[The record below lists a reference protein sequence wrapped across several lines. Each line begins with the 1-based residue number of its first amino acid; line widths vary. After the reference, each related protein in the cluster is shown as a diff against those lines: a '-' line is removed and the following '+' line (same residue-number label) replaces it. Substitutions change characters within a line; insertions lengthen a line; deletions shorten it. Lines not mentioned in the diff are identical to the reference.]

1 MAAQR
6 FHNPV
11 PYRRE
16 YVGPA
21 AQMFG
26 NIFANRAGIGSLP
39 GARNFAGRGFQR
51 FGQGLQRL
59 PFAKGIGNLLNR
71 VARPVNRGMEFT
83 QAMNPQNMMMSG
95 IGGLFGGRREGG
107 RGGPLGFGLF
117 GGRRQPRQRR
127 GGPLGFGL
135 FGGRRRRPRRQ
146 QIDPSMMNTRSDQ
159 QDFLNSLSA
168 PQQISQVSA
177 NPYLADQQATMS
189 LMAAQDPFAGQ
200 GPIGPGMDMDSY
212 GFGMNIGTPDAA
224 GIAAGVERDVKA
236 SLPFE
241 QIDDPTGRFYQLID
255 RNTGNMIMAGRHH
268 RDHRPKGPS
277 LQRMGGGL

>member
-1 MAAQR
+1 M
-6 FHNPV
+6 
-11 PYRRE
+11 
-16 YVGPA
+16 GPA

-26 NIFANRAGIGSLP
+26 NIFSNRSGIGSLP

-59 PFAKGIGNLLNR
+59 PFAEGIGNLLNR

-135 FGGRRRRPRRQ
+135 FGGRRRRQGPSRGATTFSEMGPMQQFARQ
-146 QIDPSMMNTRSDQ
+146 QY
-159 QDFLNSLSA
+159 LESA
-168 PQQISQVSA
+168 
-177 NPYLADQQATMS
+177 
-189 LMAAQDPFAGQ
+189 
-200 GPIGPGMDMDSY
+200 GPTGPGMDMDSY